1 MLGGQIV
8 VVADTAID
16 SRAPAYIIVVQKV
29 LQRKT
34 MGPVGAN
41 TPVFTLEY

>member
-8 VVADTAID
+8 AVDDTAIE
-16 SRAPAYIIVVQKV
+16 SRAPAYIIGVQKV

-34 MGPVGAN
+34 LGPVGAN
-41 TPVFTLEY
+41 TPVFNLEY